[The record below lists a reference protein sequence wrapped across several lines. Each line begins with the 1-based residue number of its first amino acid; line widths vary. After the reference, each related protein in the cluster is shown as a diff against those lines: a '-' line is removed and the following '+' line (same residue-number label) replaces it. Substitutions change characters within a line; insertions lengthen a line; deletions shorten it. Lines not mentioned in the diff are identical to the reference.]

1 MADSDKATPATQSS
15 PGPRRPIPQ
24 QSALLQQPRGGQADA
39 RMGSVQS
46 AVDAMLACQQDNGSL
61 IASPDF
67 AEYHY
72 CWLRDGSF
80 AAYALDRCGEH
91 EAAARYHD
99 WVNRTVRGIGRQIDT
114 ATESRRAGL
123 AVNSHMLPPA
133 RFSLDGTAAA
143 DDWPNFQ
150 IDGYG
155 TWLWALR
162 EHLRLA
168 EAELP
173 ADMRHSVQRVAGYVA
188 AFALDRC
195 YDVWEENP
203 HGVHT
208 STLACVYGGLSA
220 AAGLLDE
227 PWLRRRAR
235 EVQSR
240 ALMAANAAGRLCKS
254 TVSSEVD
261 ASMIWLATPFALVDS
276 QDPLFTAA
284 VSEITAQ
291 LTLDGGIRRFPS
303 DSFFGGGAW
312 PVLTAWLGWHQAV
325 TGDREAALA
334 SLAWVASHV
343 DAHGR
348 LGEQFGGD
356 RRQPHMYREWVG
368 RWGHPA
374 RDLLWSHAMH
384 AVLSTELGTAN
395 GASANPGAADSG
407 ATDSTDNPTFL
418 RR

>member
-1 MADSDKATPATQSS
+1 MARQEAQGVQTDVST
-15 PGPRRPIPQ
+15 
-24 QSALLQQPRGGQADA
+24 
-39 RMGSVQS
+39 GSVQA
-46 AVDAMLACQQDNGSL
+46 AVEAMLACQQHNGSL

-80 AAYALDRCGEH
+80 AAYAFDRCGEH

-99 WVNRTVRGIGRQIDT
+99 WVNRAVRGIGSQIDA
-114 ATESRRAGL
+114 ATERRRAGL
-123 AVNSHMLPPA
+123 TVDPHMLPPA
-133 RFSLDGTAAA
+133 RFSLDGTVAA

-162 EHLRLA
+162 EHLSRA
-168 EAELP
+168 ERVLP
-173 ADMRHSVQRVAGYVA
+173 PDLRHSAHRVARYVA
-188 AFALDRC
+188 AFALDPC

-220 AAGLLDE
+220 AAELLDE
-227 PWLRRRAR
+227 PWLHRRAS
-235 EVQSR
+235 EVQSHVQ
-240 ALMAANAAGRLCKS
+240 MAAAAAGRFCKS

-261 ASMIWLATPFALVDS
+261 ASMIWLATPFALVDRH
-276 QDPLFTAA
+276 DPVFQVA
-284 VSEITAQ
+284 VSEITGQ

-303 DSFFGGGAW
+303 DTFFGGGAW
-312 PVLTAWLGWHQAV
+312 PVLTAWLGWHEAV
-325 TGDREAALA
+325 TGDREAALGR
-334 SLAWVASHV
+334 LAWVASHV
-343 DAHGR
+343 DVQGR

-356 RRQPHMYREWVG
+356 RRQPHMYREWVA

-374 RDLLWSHAMH
+374 RELLWSHAMY
-384 AVLSTELGTAN
+384 AVLGTELG
-395 GASANPGAADSG
+395 ASSSASADSG
-407 ATDSTDNPTFL
+407 ATDSGATDSTGIPTFL
-418 RR
+418 PREQ